1 MRPLLVGEVNPKDAN
16 PWLALYPIPSTG
28 SGGRLAKIL
37 RLPVIRYLSTFNRV
51 NLCTG
56 EWDDVRANEV
66 ACALHAALTDS
77 EGVVVLLGARV
88 REAFGL
94 ERRKFFQRY
103 RMSGYTAV
111 LLPHPSGLSREWNV
125 VQAASRARTV
135 LRMAGVK
142 L

>member
-1 MRPLLVGEVNPKDAN
+1 M
-16 PWLALYPIPSTG
+16 
-28 SGGRLAKIL
+28 
-37 RLPVIRYLSTFNRV
+37 IRYLSTFNRV

-56 EWDDVRANEV
+56 EWDYVKANEV
-66 ACALHAALTDS
+66 ACALHAALTNS

-111 LLPHPSGLSREWNV
+111 LLPHPSGLSREWNGSRP
-125 VQAASRARTV
+125 AKRARAILKSV
-135 LRMAGVK
+135 GVK